1 MFAEIDRSVLS
12 RWYWMSTRIRCALQP
27 DEPRLLD
34 LFLGETRYL
43 VAWERVPAWHL
54 FEKCYQLLLDTGH
67 DIALPWH
74 WRIHCLNHAY
84 RPFHE
89 LQCLARSAEQRQRL
103 SQLALRLASQDM
115 QPSLSYH
122 EPQEGI
128 END

>member
-1 MFAEIDRSVLS
+1 MFAQLESPVLG

-34 LFLGETRYL
+34 LFLNETRYL
-43 VAWERVPAWHL
+43 IAWERVPAWLL
-54 FEKCYQLLLDTGH
+54 FEKCYQLFLDTAH

-74 WRIHCLNHAY
+74 WRVQCLNHAY

-89 LQCLARSAEQRQRL
+89 LQCLVRSREQRCRL
-103 SQLALRLASQDM
+103 HQLAMRLANQDM